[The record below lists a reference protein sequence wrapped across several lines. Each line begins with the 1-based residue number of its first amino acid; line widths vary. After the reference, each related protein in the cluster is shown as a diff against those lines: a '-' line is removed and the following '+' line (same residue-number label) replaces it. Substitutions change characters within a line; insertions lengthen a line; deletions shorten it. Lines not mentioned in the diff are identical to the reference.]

1 MEPQSLRP
9 RRVDTQIG
17 RLTMRE
23 LVAQYLSRSISRR
36 RFVNGL
42 TKAGLTATAAQSVLG
57 AVTSVSFAQEGS
69 PAPYVPQGNATTP
82 IPYLPNNRETPA
94 PGAAPAVAGVKPF
107 QGTGGAALAEQLIA
121 CGVKYVFGNSAR
133 EDAQFYEALVDRPQL
148 KYVLT
153 PHEGPGAAMAAG
165 YIKASGEPAVVM
177 QAGVVGMVNAMG
189 QIFNAWKEQTPLVVY
204 SYRTDQSRRAGR
216 DGFEEVAN
224 QEQMVQ
230 PITKYTWL
238 ARRPDMIPESV
249 RRAFKAAWTPPYGP
263 AYISWHSDYNDD
275 RVRADIISQDQFD
288 PRMRVRPNPD
298 EIVRAA
304 KLLVE
309 ARMPL
314 MVVGDEIYKAKAA
327 GKAVKLAELLGM
339 PVTQVRQL
347 YANFPETHALWVGN
361 LAGNS
366 LNSLNYPKSADVI
379 INVGNKFQHNG
390 PAPIVP
396 RGPKFID
403 MRIDHGS
410 MGNVM
415 ITEVPLVCDVGY
427 GLDDL
432 IAAVEQLLTPALRQK
447 AADRAVDVSKFGQWA
462 KAARAQVVNNPDWE
476 ESPIIADRLT
486 WEVAKFAD
494 PDAIIVHEAGSVALH
509 SFDFNPIGGRELFFY
524 YGAHLGSGVGTAA
537 GVKLARPNQQV
548 ICLVGD
554 GSFIFGPTALWNMA
568 RLQLPVITVVYNNH
582 AYGGPH
588 SRVIANVPGG
598 RMVQTGQFVHDYL
611 GSPDM
616 NMAAIAKGF
625 GVDGEVVESPE
636 QLREALAR
644 ARKATVEGKA
654 YLIDAQ
660 VARKGVAWADTP
672 WIPPIQVAAV
682 RQKKV

>member
-1 MEPQSLRP
+1 
-9 RRVDTQIG
+9 
-17 RLTMRE
+17 MRD
-23 LVAQYLSRSISRR
+23 LVAGYLSKKISRR
-36 RFVNGL
+36 GFLDGM
-42 TKAGLTATAAQSVLG
+42 TKTGVTLAAAESVLSSVTTVSHAQG
-57 AVTSVSFAQEGS
+57 A
-69 PAPYVPQGNATTP
+69 
-82 IPYLPNNRETPA
+82 
-94 PGAAPAVAGVKPF
+94 
-107 QGTGGAALAEQLIA
+107 GGAAAAAAGPVKAFQGSGGACFAEQLIA
-121 CGVKYVFGNSAR
+121 SGVKYVFGNSAS

-148 KYVLT
+148 KYILT

-165 YIKASGEPAVVM
+165 YVKASGEPAIVM
-177 QAGVVGMVNAMG
+177 QAGAVGMMNAMG
-189 QIFNAWKEQTPLVVY
+189 QIFNAHKEQTPLVIY

-216 DGFEEVAN
+216 DGFEEILN
-224 QEQMVQ
+224 QEQVLQ

-238 ARRPDMIPESV
+238 ARRADMIPETV

-263 AYISWHSDYNDD
+263 SYISWHSDFNDE
-275 RVRADIISQDQFD
+275 RARTEIIPQDQFD

-298 EIVRAA
+298 DLQRAA

-327 GKAVKLAELLGM
+327 NKAVKLAEMLGM

-347 YANFPETHALWVGN
+347 YANFPESHGLWVGN
-361 LAGNS
+361 LAGGNLGS
-366 LNSLNYPKSADVI
+366 LVYPKNFDVV

-390 PAPIVP
+390 PNPIVP

-403 MRIDHGS
+403 MRIDHWS

-415 ITEVPLVCDVGY
+415 LTEVPLVADVGL

-432 IAAVEQLLTPALRQK
+432 IAAVEQLQTASLKQK
-447 AADRAVDVSKFGQWA
+447 AAERAEEVKKFSTQA
-462 KAARAQVVNNPDWE
+462 KTLRAQITNSPDWD
-476 ESPIIADRLT
+476 SAPVIADRLT
-486 WEVAKFAD
+486 WEVARFAD

-554 GSFIFGPTALWNMA
+554 GSFTFGPTALWNMA

-588 SRVIANVPGG
+588 SRVINNVPSG
-598 RMVQTGQFVHDYL
+598 RMVQTKQFVHDYL
-611 GSPDM
+611 GNPDM
-616 NMAAIAKGF
+616 DMASIAKGF
-625 GVDGEVVESPE
+625 GVDGEVVHNPT

-644 ARKATVEGKA
+644 ARKHTVEGKP
-654 YLIDAQ
+654 YLIDVQ
-660 VARKGVAWADTP
+660 VARKGVGWAEKP
-672 WIPPIQVAAV
+672 WVPPIQVAEM
-682 RQKKV
+682 RTKKV

>member
-1 MEPQSLRP
+1 
-9 RRVDTQIG
+9 
-17 RLTMRE
+17 MRD
-23 LVAQYLSRSISRR
+23 LVARYLSQGISRR
-36 RFVNGL
+36 GFVGGL
-42 TKAGLTATAAQSVLG
+42 TKAGLTATAAQSVLTAVASVNSVHAQG
-57 AVTSVSFAQEGS
+57 AGPQAGS
-69 PAPYVPQGNATTP
+69 APAVPAP
-82 IPYLPNNRETPA
+82 A
-94 PGAAPAVAGVKPF
+94 PAAPAATAVAGVKPF
-107 QGTGGAALAEQLIA
+107 QGTGGAAFAEQLIG
-121 CGVKYVFGNSAR
+121 CGVKYVFGNSAS

-148 KYVLT
+148 KYILT

-165 YIKASGEPAVVM
+165 YIKASGEAAIVM
-177 QAGVVGMVNAMG
+177 QAAVVGMANAIG
-189 QIFNAWKEQTPLVVY
+189 QMFNAFKEQTPLVVY
-204 SYRTDQSRRAGR
+204 SYRTDQTRRAGR

-238 ARRPDMIPESV
+238 ARRPDMIPETV
-249 RRAFKAAWTPPYGP
+249 RRGFKAAWTPPYGP
-263 AYISWHSDYNDD
+263 AYISWHSDYNDE
-275 RVRADIISQDQFD
+275 RVRTEIIAQELID

-298 EIVRAA
+298 EIERAA

-314 MVVGDEIYKAKAA
+314 MVVGDEIYKAKAV

-361 LAGNS
+361 VAGNS
-366 LNSLNYPKSADVI
+366 LNSLNYPKSTDVI
-379 INVGNKFQHNG
+379 LNVGNKFQHSG

-403 MRIDHGS
+403 MRIDYAS

-415 ITEVPLVCDVGY
+415 VTEVPLVCDVGY

-432 IAAVEQLLTPALRQK
+432 IAAIEQLLTPALRQK
-447 AADRAVDVSKFGQWA
+447 ATERALDVRKFGEWA
-462 KAARAQVVNNPDWE
+462 KAARAQVVNNPDWN

-509 SFDFNPIGGRELFFY
+509 SFDFDPNGGRELFFY

-568 RLQLPVITVVYNNH
+568 RLELPVIVIVYNNH

-625 GVDGEVVESPE
+625 GVDGEVVESPG

-644 ARKATVEGKA
+644 ARKATVEGKP

-660 VARKGVAWADTP
+660 VARKGVAWADKP
-672 WIPPIQVAAV
+672 WIPPIQVAAL